1 MIRKDQYKEEINN
14 IVADLWQIANSA
26 RGQMSA
32 KPMYVLMYL
41 LSGYKDGLFLS
52 FEDRFEH
59 HDFYFL
65 QEVKKVYESVEQYSD
80 INPFYQDLIDQ
91 IQPNI
96 LEGIIMFLFRLE
108 RKLLNENFPKI
119 FDSVLSS
126 SNERSDVG
134 LGVNFQPLELSR
146 FITNLAELSDDAKV
160 YNPFAGLASFS
171 TYLKSSQSYIG
182 QEIIT
187 SDWALGKLRLLAY
200 GNKNTR
206 YVNEDSIKSWDFTN
220 KYDLIVTRSPFQLKG
235 SNLGNDFGKDSL
247 SEFIIKNGLN
257 SLSDKGK
264 LIVIFPQSLL
274 SNSITRDKDLRK
286 NLVERNLIETVI
298 TLPSRILSYAAVNLS
313 IIILRKS
320 QEYAAKI
327 RMIDA
332 SSFIASSSHRKEN
345 ILDDEKLWT
354 YINSNNNSEFVRFVE
369 KSEIE
374 REDFDLQVGRYF
386 IDENISGTKLGEIAS
401 FVAGKPFS
409 PSGTLRATV
418 GIDMHRET
426 SFAKFV
432 RIKDLKNDP
441 FNSNL
446 DITQLVD
453 ELPSNVSFRKISQNS
468 LLISSRFATLKPTY
482 FKYEGTPICIS
493 GDVYA
498 LNIDE
503 SLYDI
508 RYLIYAL
515 NSAQVTKQI
524 EKYTAGQIMPR
535 INKKDLLNLK
545 IRIPSL
551 DEQRNQY
558 IELAQKQLS
567 TKSAQYGIDL
577 QEQIINV
584 NDENSFLRHQ
594 IAGSLKSVRNSFKFV
609 QKILS
614 EKVNPEFPE
623 LYNLKVDYRL
633 GSTLNTYLNIIE
645 RDLNSINKSVNKISD
660 QIDLMDLNLEEFDL
674 LKFIKDYAE
683 DLRVR
688 GHNYYDV
695 FVDLDEDS
703 LIEGAVKNVYVKGDR
718 DLLKKAF
725 DNIVENAERH
735 AFSKTINSGN
745 KVKIDLLY
753 DFQDM
758 KVQIDFGN
766 TGHLLPENL
775 SYESMVRKGSSI
787 GENAG
792 DGTGIWFVREV
803 MKIHGGE
810 FSFTDKKNGSEGI
823 EGEYVTTIE
832 LTLPIIEI
840 NEKL

>member
-1 MIRKDQYKEEINN
+1 MIRKDQDKVDVKN
-14 IVADLWQIANSA
+14 IVADLWQIVNAA
-26 RGQMSA
+26 RGQMSV
-32 KPMYVLMYL
+32 KPMYVLLYL
-41 LSGYKDGLFLS
+41 LSGYKDGLFLN
-52 FEDRFEH
+52 FEDRLNDNSF
-59 HDFYFL
+59 DL
-65 QEVKKVYESVEQYSD
+65 VQETKEVFRNIQKYED

-96 LEGIIMFLFRLE
+96 LEGIIKYSLRSDRQFL
-108 RKLLNENFPKI
+108 KENFPEI

-126 SNERSDVG
+126 SNERSDAG
-134 LGVNFQPLELSR
+134 LGVNYQPLELSR
-146 FITNLAELSDDAKV
+146 FITNLAELPDNAKV

-171 TYLKSSQSYIG
+171 TYLKPDQSYFG

-187 SDWALGKLRLLAY
+187 TDWALGRLRLLAY
-200 GNKNTR
+200 GNKNTV
-206 YVNEDSIKSWDFTN
+206 YVNEDSIKSWDFTS
-220 KYDLIVTRSPFQLKG
+220 KYDLIIVRSPFQLIVP
-235 SNLGNDFGKDSL
+235 NLGEDLGKDSL
-247 SEFIIKNGLN
+247 DGFIIKNGLR
-257 SLSDKGK
+257 SLSDSGK
-264 LIVIFPQSLL
+264 LIVIFPQSFL
-274 SNSITRDKDLRK
+274 SSSSTRDKDLRR
-286 NLVERNLIETVI
+286 NLVDRNLIETI
-298 TLPSRILSYAAVNLS
+298 ISLPGRILSYAAVNLS
-313 IIILRKS
+313 IIVFRNSLDNLSKV
-320 QEYAAKI
+320 

-332 SSFIASSSHRKEN
+332 SSFTASSSHRKEN
-345 ILDDEKLWT
+345 ILDDEKLWP
-354 YINSNNNSEFVRFVE
+354 YINSTNNSEFVRYVE

-409 PSGTLRATV
+409 QNSAIRATV
-418 GIDMHRET
+418 GIDMHRDT
-426 SFAKFV
+426 SFVKFV

-446 DITQLVD
+446 DLTQLVD
-453 ELPSNVSFRKISQNS
+453 ELPSNGSFRKISQNC

-482 FKYEGTPICIS
+482 FNYNGTPICIS
-493 GDVYA
+493 GDIYA
-498 LNIDE
+498 VNIDE
-503 SLYDI
+503 SSFDVK
-508 RYLIYAL
+508 YLIYTL
-515 NSAQVTKQI
+515 HSEQVTKQI

-545 IRIPSL
+545 IKVPSL

-567 TKSAQYGIDL
+567 SKSQQYSIEAK
-577 QEQIINV
+577 EQIINV

-614 EKVNPEFPE
+614 EQVNPEFPE
-623 LYNLKVDYRL
+623 LYNLKADYRL
-633 GSTLNTYLNIIE
+633 GSTLKTYLNIIE
-645 RDLNSINKSVNKISD
+645 RDLNSMNKSVNKIGD

-674 LKFIKDYAE
+674 LKFIEDYAE

-695 FVDLDEDS
+695 FVDLDEGS

-735 AFSKTINSGN
+735 AFSKNINSGN

-753 DFQDM
+753 EFQDM

-766 TGHLLPENL
+766 TGHPLPEKI
-775 SYESMVRKGSSI
+775 SYDSMVRKGSSL

-792 DGTGIWFVREV
+792 DGTGIWFVSEV

-810 FSFTDKKNGSEGI
+810 FAFTDEKNGSDGI

-832 LTLPIIEI
+832 LILPIIEV

>member
-1 MIRKDQYKEEINN
+1 MIRKEQDKVGKN
-14 IVADLWQIANSA
+14 IVADLWQIVNAA
-26 RGQMSA
+26 RGQMSVE
-32 KPMYVLMYL
+32 PMYVLLYL
-41 LSGYKDGLFLS
+41 LSGFKDGLFVS
-52 FEDRFEH
+52 FEKCLNDKSFNLVKETK
-59 HDFYFL
+59 
-65 QEVKKVYESVEQYSD
+65 EVFKNAQQYED
-80 INPFYQDLIDQ
+80 INPYYQDLIDQ
-91 IQPNI
+91 IQPNV
-96 LEGIIMFLFRLE
+96 LAGIIMFFFRLD
-108 RKLLNENFPKI
+108 KDFLKENFPKI
-119 FDSVLSS
+119 FDSVLAS
-126 SNERSDVG
+126 SNEKSDAS

-146 FITNLAELSDDAKV
+146 FIMNLAELSDDAKV

-171 TYLKSSQSYIG
+171 TYLRPSQSYFG

-200 GNKNTR
+200 GNKNTE
-206 YVNEDSIKSWDFTN
+206 YINGDSIKSWDFIN
-220 KYDLIVTRSPFQLKG
+220 KYDLVTTRCPFQLKVSDLKNDSGNG
-235 SNLGNDFGKDSL
+235 SLN
-247 SEFIIKNGLN
+247 EFIIKNGLS
-257 SLSDKGK
+257 SLAENGK
-264 LIVIFPQSLL
+264 LIVIFPLSFL
-274 SNSITRDKDLRK
+274 SNSSTRDKDLRK
-286 NLVERNLIETVI
+286 YVVERNFIETI
-298 TLPSRILSYAAVNLS
+298 ISLPGRILSYAAVNLS
-313 IIILRKS
+313 IIVFRNSRDNL
-320 QEYAAKI
+320 AKV

-332 SSFIASSSHRKEN
+332 SSFIASSSHRKEI
-345 ILDDEKLWT
+345 ILDDEKLLT
-354 YINSNNNSEFVRFVE
+354 YINSNNNSEFVRYVE

-386 IDENISGTKLGEIAS
+386 IDGNISGTKLGEIAS
-401 FVAGKPFS
+401 FYTGTPFIQN
-409 PSGTLRATV
+409 GALRATL
-418 GIDMHRET
+418 GMNLNRGT
-426 SFAKFV
+426 SSVKFV

-446 DITQLVD
+446 DLTQLD
-453 ELPSNVSFRKISQNS
+453 HELPSSGSFRKIKRNC
-468 LLISSRFATLKPTY
+468 LLISSRFTSLKPTY

-515 NSAQVTKQI
+515 NSVQVTKQI

-567 TKSAQYGIDL
+567 TKSEQYGIDL
-577 QEQIINV
+577 QKQIINV

-614 EKVNPEFPE
+614 EQVDPEFPE
-623 LYNLKVDYRL
+623 LYNLKIDYRL

-645 RDLNSINKSVNKISD
+645 RDLNSINKSVNKIGD

-674 LKFIKDYAE
+674 LKFIKDYSE

-703 LIEGAVKNVYVKGDR
+703 LTEGAVKNVYVKGDR

-735 AFSKTINSGN
+735 AFSRTINSGN

-766 TGHLLPENL
+766 TGHPLPENL
-775 SYESMVRKGSSI
+775 SYESMVRKGSSV

-810 FSFTDKKNGSEGI
+810 FSFTYEKNGSEGI

-832 LTLPIIEI
+832 LTVPIIEI